1 MKTNH
6 YIPNHTLTKTD
17 QGYVVN
23 FIVEQNKLIP
33 VFENMSL
40 EQACQ
45 AMLIQEQILLQPTDD
60 EHLIFYKADD
70 QQETMLYKSS
80 DDALIAFNTMMQV
93 YIKGYLSLSSILL
106 FAKNVD
112 NQYSAPEMNELF
124 EEAAKMYPQNLKEIM
139 ELKQFSLEHLKIL
152 EENQ

>member
-45 AMLIQEQILLQPTDD
+45 AMLIQEQILLQPTDILLAR
-60 EHLIFYKADD
+60 EPIVF
-70 QQETMLYKSS
+70 
-80 DDALIAFNTMMQV
+80 
-93 YIKGYLSLSSILL
+93 SSIPL
-106 FAKNVD
+106 AN
-112 NQYSAPEMNELF
+112 
-124 EEAAKMYPQNLKEIM
+124 
-139 ELKQFSLEHLKIL
+139 
-152 EENQ
+152 

>member
-1 MKTNH
+1 
-6 YIPNHTLTKTD
+6 
-17 QGYVVN
+17 
-23 FIVEQNKLIP
+23 
-33 VFENMSL
+33 MSL

-70 QQETMLYKSS
+70 QQETMLYKSF
-80 DDALIAFNTMMQV
+80 DDALIAFKTMMQV

-124 EEAAKMYPQNLKEIM
+124 EEVAKMYPQNLKEIM
-139 ELKQFSLEHLKIL
+139 ELKQSSLEHLKIL

>member
-23 FIVEQNKLIP
+23 FIIEQNKPIP

-60 EHLIFYKADD
+60 EHLIIYKADD
-70 QQETMLYKSS
+70 QQEAMLYKSF

-93 YIKGYLSLSSILL
+93 YIKGYLS
-106 FAKNVD
+106 FK
-112 NQYSAPEMNELF
+112 YF
-124 EEAAKMYPQNLKEIM
+124 T
-139 ELKQFSLEHLKIL
+139 FC
-152 EENQ
+152 